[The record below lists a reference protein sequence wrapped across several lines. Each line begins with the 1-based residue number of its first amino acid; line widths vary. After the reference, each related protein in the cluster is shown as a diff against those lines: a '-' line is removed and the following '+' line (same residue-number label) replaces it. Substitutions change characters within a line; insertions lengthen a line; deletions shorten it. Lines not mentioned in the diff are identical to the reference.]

1 MFDWPWDARLS
12 YGTPEYAAALPTM
25 DCDISSG
32 GVLTPTLDPT
42 LAREE
47 DVGFEAGQLASEAES
62 KEPTRDTRVPA
73 GGLEK
78 D

>member
-47 DVGFEAGQLASEAES
+47 DVGFEAG
-62 KEPTRDTRVPA
+62 
-73 GGLEK
+73 
-78 D
+78 